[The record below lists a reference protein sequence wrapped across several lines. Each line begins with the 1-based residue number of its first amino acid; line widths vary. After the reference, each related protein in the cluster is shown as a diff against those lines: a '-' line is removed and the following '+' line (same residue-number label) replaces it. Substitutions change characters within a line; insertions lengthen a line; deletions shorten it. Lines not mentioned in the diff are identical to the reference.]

1 MKKLLALVLALVMSM
16 SLVTISNAAFKDAD
30 KIDYKEAV
38 DVMNAVGVFIG
49 DEKGNF
55 NAKDN
60 LTREQAAKII
70 AYLELGSKAADALV
84 GGATF
89 TDVASTRWSAGFVG
103 YCAQAGVVAGN
114 GDGKF
119 DPAGQLTALQFGKM
133 LLVELGYDA
142 KAAGMVGADWA
153 INTSKLMA
161 KAKLMDGIDG
171 SVNQVLTREKA
182 AQMTLNALEAPTVE
196 YDTKGSNITVNGAEI
211 NFGASE
217 PSYVTN
223 TIAKEQTI
231 SSEKL
236 TNNGGYT
243 IELGEKLYKN
253 LKKISTTDDFGRPAT
268 KWTWKSESVG
278 TYADAADLSY
288 TKAVKASDIYKDLN
302 LSDTVAKKNVTVWV
316 NGEVKADAAI
326 DIKKSNDDKIGDV
339 AGVNSNGNGVLTEV
353 FYDDV
358 ADTMVI
364 TQIVTYIGE
373 VAKTVKAT
381 DKRDAYVVVIAKA
394 GGNGLT
400 RPVAKGTFEYET
412 DETFADDA
420 FVLYTYSVK
429 ADAVKS
435 LAVAEKVE
443 GYVTKTINST
453 KDEDKNN
460 GMTISGTEY
469 KMSLA
474 TAGEKLGNVSVK
486 NDYTVY
492 LDQYGYIIYVE
503 QIQEIGN
510 YALLLATASKGSFI
524 GNKAQLLLTDG
535 TVKFVDTEENY
546 ATGSKKIPNNT
557 IVTFRE
563 NSDKTYTLR
572 AVSNNGG
579 TKTNDAAKVFSLT
592 SDLAGIKFDGTSA
605 TVYETVYA
613 NSATQ
618 FVVADQKDYTSIY
631 SDIDDWSAYTGIKNA
646 PTVTNATTT
655 AGSVTPGAVVKA
667 YWYCKSGSMATV
679 MFVIPN
685 SLAKVID
692 GSKTALYLSNASV
705 SDLIHDTDG
714 DYFTYNAVVDGKIE
728 TVKVDADA
736 KDNNGTTAAYLD
748 GLFSDY
754 TVSSKG
760 YITGLTKYGPY
771 NNTSDKTAVNG
782 VAGIDKTSK
791 EYTVKLELKAG
802 GTYQY
807 TITCADDMKVFYV
820 DKKGN
825 ITESSYAAIYPDTN
839 DLVYAVVDKYLVKTL
854 VIFEKE
860 DTAPA
865 AGTFDPA
872 DPKTAGIVGTTV
884 VVPIIDGTPVDNVAN
899 VLAKNGYTVT
909 GMFGTAG
916 SATYWATKGGTTYF
930 FGESYP
936 AYNTITVNGTVVEYM
951 KLDATGAATSKLT
964 EKEISD
970 TYGSVGTGYIW
981 SNDGKTWKYQGYSST
996 GNVSTTGKTVQI
1008 KTGYVKVNASAI
1020 TSDPSGKIDGVAASA
1035 NNFAK
1040 ANASF
1045 NVELTYTTKP
1055 STAESISINYGA
1067 GKNTASIQG
1076 DDSKTVFTFTVPTEN
1091 AADVTVSVNKATTYT
1106 VTAPKVVNSSGTE
1119 IPGLKGLTV
1128 TAVADK
1134 TTAKSGEKV
1143 TVTVTISGKAT
1154 SAVTLTLTGAS
1165 WLAPSVPTGVAYTND
1180 TELAVADGTNLGDGV
1195 TVKCEFTV
1203 TSSVTTTNIKL
1214 A

>member
-1 MKKLLALVLALVMSM
+1 MKKLLALVLALVMSL

-55 NAKDN
+55 NAKEN

-70 AYLELGSKAADALV
+70 AYLELGDKAADTLV

-89 TDVASTRWSAGFVG
+89 TDVASTRWSAGFVD
-103 YCAQAGVVAGN
+103 YCAKAGVVAGY
-114 GDGKF
+114 DGKF

-182 AQMTLNALEAPTVE
+182 AQMCLNALEAPTVE
-196 YDTKGSNITVNGAEI
+196 YTTKGSSISVNGAEI
-211 NFGASE
+211 NLGASE

-288 TKAVKASDIYKDLN
+288 TKAVKAGDIYKDLN
-302 LSDTVAKKNVTVWV
+302 LSDTVAAKNVTVWV
-316 NGEVKADAAI
+316 NGEQVSAASL
-326 DIKKSNDDKIGDV
+326 DIKKGSETKIGAKLYDDKNGT
-339 AGVNSNGNGVLTEV
+339 NGNGVLTEV

-381 DKRDAYVVVIAKA
+381 DKRDAYVVITAKTGDNNA
-394 GGNGLT
+394 YT
-400 RPVAKGTFEYET
+400 MPKDSKGIKASPLEFET
-412 DETFADDA
+412 DETFADNTY
-420 FVLYTYSVK
+420 VLYTYSFK
-429 ADAVKS
+429 AEAVKS
-435 LAVAEKVE
+435 LAAAEKVE
-443 GYVTKTINST
+443 GYVTKTINSA

-460 GMTISGTEY
+460 GMTIAGTEY

-503 QIQEIGN
+503 QVQELGS
-510 YALLLATASKGSFI
+510 YALVLATANKGSFI

-535 TVKFVDTEENY
+535 TVKFVDTDENY
-546 ATGSKKIPNNT
+546 ASGTKKIPNNT

-572 AVSNNGG
+572 AVKTTQTNSND
-579 TKTNDAAKVFSLT
+579 KEFSMTN
-592 SDLAGIKFDGTSA
+592 DLAGI
-605 TVYETVYA
+605 TVETNKMVYA
-613 NSATQ
+613 NSASQ
-618 FVVADQKDYTSIY
+618 FVVSDKKDYTSNY
-631 SDIDDWSAYTGIKNA
+631 ANIDDWTAYTGIKNA
-646 PTVTNATTT
+646 PTVKSAY
-655 AGSVTPGAVVKA
+655 GTPASYADVDV
-667 YWYCKSGSMATV
+667 YYYCKSGSMVTV
-679 MFVIPN
+679 MFIIPSQN
-685 SLAKVID
+685 ATVID
-692 GSKTALYLSNASV
+692 GSKTSLYLSQKSR

-728 TVKVDADA
+728 TVKVDVDA
-736 KDNNGTTAAYLD
+736 KCGSTTADKLD
-748 GLFSDY
+748 GLYSDY

-760 YITGLTKYGPY
+760 YITGLTQYGTY
-771 NNTSDKTAVNG
+771 DGTSSAKAALNSVT
-782 VAGIDKTSK
+782 GIDKTSK
-791 EYTVKLELKAG
+791 EYTVIVG
-802 GTYQY
+802 GK

-820 DKKGN
+820 DKNGN

-854 VIFEKE
+854 VIFEVE
-860 DTAPA
+860 DKGA
-865 AGTFDPA
+865 ASGKFDPA
-872 DPKTAGIVGTTV
+872 NPQKAYIDGYTV
-884 VVPIIDGTPVDNVAN
+884 VIPKVDGKKVDNIAN
-899 VLAKNGYTVT
+899 VLADNGYTVT
-909 GMFGTAG
+909 GLT
-916 SATYWATKGGTTYF
+916 GGTVMANKNGVTYF
-930 FGESYP
+930 FTESNPEY
-936 AYNTITVNGTVVEYM
+936 YTLTVNGTVVEYLA
-951 KLDATGAATSKLT
+951 KGATSKIS
-964 EKEISD
+964 EKEFAAK
-970 TYGSVGTGYIW
+970 YGTDGTAYKFVKG
-981 SNDGKTWKYQGYSST
+981 GKTYFFAYAPNSDGAMTSDADT
-996 GNVSTTGKTVQI
+996 IVI
-1008 KTGYVKVNASAI
+1008 ETGYVTVTDNTSATLTGVTEYSGTKYAKVN
-1020 TSDPSGKIDGVAASA
+1020 SDVTVKYAAVAANS
-1035 NNFAK
+1035 
-1040 ANASF
+1040 S
-1045 NVELTYTTKP
+1045 VTLTYTVGSGADQKITK
-1055 STAESISINYGA
+1055 TTGNA
-1067 GKNTASIQG
+1067 
-1076 DDSKTVFTFTVPTEN
+1076 
-1091 AADVTVSVNKATTYT
+1091 AADVTFTVSGDKNIVLKDKSVATSYAITLPAEKTTNGVT
-1106 VTAPKVVNSSGTE
+1106 VKFEGPAK
-1119 IPGLKGLTV
+1119 
-1128 TAVADK
+1128 AVA
-1134 TTAKSGEKV
+1134 GQ
-1143 TVTVTISGKAT
+1143 TVTVTAKLTGKAT
-1154 SAVTLTLTGAS
+1154 GGDAVFTLSGHSIDTAYAGTF
-1165 WLAPSVPTGVAYTND
+1165 TGVSKSAAGQLT
-1180 TELAVADGTNLGDGV
+1180 VANNTDLGAAGLEV
-1195 TVKCEFTV
+1195 TFTF
-1203 TSSVTTTNIKL
+1203 TMPASDATISI

>member
-55 NAKDN
+55 NAKEN

-70 AYLELGSKAADALV
+70 AYLELDSKAADALV

-103 YCAQAGVVAGN
+103 YCAKAGVVAGVGN
-114 GDGKF
+114 GKF

-142 KAAGMVGADWA
+142 KAEGMVGTDWA

-182 AQMTLNALEAPTVE
+182 AQMCLNALEAPTVE
-196 YDTKGSNITVNGAEI
+196 YDTKGSNIIVNGAEI

-253 LKKISTTDDFGRPAT
+253 LKKIGTTDDFGRPAT

-288 TKAVKASDIYKDLN
+288 TKAVKAGDIYKDLN
-302 LSDTVAKKNVTVWV
+302 LSDTVAAKNVTVWV
-316 NGEVKADAAI
+316 NGEQVSAASL
-326 DIKKSNDDKIGDV
+326 DIKKGSETKIGAKLYDDKNGT
-339 AGVNSNGNGVLTEV
+339 NGNGVLTEV

-381 DKRDAYVVVIAKA
+381 DKRDAYVVITAKTGDNNA
-394 GGNGLT
+394 YT
-400 RPVAKGTFEYET
+400 MPKDSKGIKASPLEFET
-412 DETFADDA
+412 DETFADDTY
-420 FVLYTYSVK
+420 VLYTYSFK
-429 ADAVKS
+429 AEAVKS
-435 LAVAEKVE
+435 LAAAEKVE
-443 GYVTKTINST
+443 GYVTKTINSA

-460 GMTISGTEY
+460 GMTIAGTEY

-503 QIQEIGN
+503 QVQELGN
-510 YALLLATASKGSFI
+510 YALVLATASKGSFI

-535 TVKFVDTEENY
+535 TVKFVDTDENY
-546 ATGSKKIPNNT
+546 ATGDKKIKDNT

-572 AVSNNGG
+572 KVNTTLSN
-579 TKTNDAAKVFSLT
+579 TNDKQFSMT
-592 SDLAGIKFDGTSA
+592 NDLAGI
-605 TVYETVYA
+605 TVESGKMVYA
-613 NSATQ
+613 NSASQ
-618 FVVADQKDYTSIY
+618 FVISDKKDYTTPY
-631 SDIDDWSAYTGIKNA
+631 SDIDDWTAYTGIKNA
-646 PTVTNATTT
+646 PTVKSEHGTTPSY
-655 AGSVTPGAVVKA
+655 ANVDV
-667 YWYCKSGSMATV
+667 YYYCKSGSMVTV
-679 MFVIPN
+679 MFIIPSQN
-685 SLAKVID
+685 ATVID
-692 GSKTALYLSNASV
+692 GSKTTLYLSQKSR

-728 TVKVDADA
+728 TVKVDVDA
-736 KDNNGTTAAYLD
+736 KCGTTAAADLD
-748 GLFSDY
+748 GLYSDY

-782 VAGIDKTSK
+782 VVGINKTSK
-791 EYTVKLELKAG
+791 EYTVIIG
-802 GTYQY
+802 GK

-820 DKKGN
+820 DKNGN
-825 ITESSYAAIYPDTN
+825 ITESSYAAIYPDNN

-854 VIFEKE
+854 VIFEQE
-860 DTAPA
+860 DKGA
-865 AGTFDPA
+865 ASGTFDPA
-872 DPKTAGIVGTTV
+872 NPQKAY
-884 VVPIIDGTPVDNVAN
+884 IDGVEIVIPKVDGKFVDNAAN
-899 VLAKNGYTVT
+899 VLVNNGYTVT
-909 GMFGTAG
+909 GLMGG
-916 SATYWATKGGTTYF
+916 TYWATKGGNTYF
-930 FGESYP
+930 FTVKDP
-936 AYNTITVNGTVVEYM
+936 APEYYTLTVDGTVVEYI
-951 KLDATGAATSKLT
+951 KSTENSTTTWKQVKDAAKGGTGMLVNGTYVAYADKTDTDKVVTRTSAAT
-964 EKEISD
+964 
-970 TYGSVGTGYIW
+970 V
-981 SNDGKTWKYQGYSST
+981 
-996 GNVSTTGKTVQI
+996 I
-1008 KTGYVKVNASAI
+1008 KTGYVKVTNSI
-1020 TSDPSGKIDGVAASA
+1020 TDSDPTIAVDGY
-1035 NNFAK
+1035 AK
-1040 ANASF
+1040 ANSTFTVKATY
-1045 NVELTYTTKP
+1045 NTAANANEEVVLTYDGTKTVTGVAD
-1055 STAESISINYGA
+1055 TARR
-1067 GKNTASIQG
+1067 
-1076 DDSKTVFTFTVPTEN
+1076 VFTFAVP
-1091 AADVTVSVNKATTYT
+1091 AGVADVTLNSIANVGTYNVAT
-1106 VTAPKVVNSSGTE
+1106 PKVVNGSGSE
-1119 IPGLKGLTV
+1119 ITGLNGLTV

-1154 SAVTLTLTGAS
+1154 DAVTLTVTDPSS
-1165 WLAPSVPTGVAYTND
+1165 WLAASVPVGVVYTNG
-1180 TELAVADGTNLGDGV
+1180 TKLTVADGTNLGDGV
-1195 TVKCEFTV
+1195 TVKYEIPVSGTV
-1203 TSSVTTTNIKL
+1203 ATNNIVL

>member
-55 NAKDN
+55 NAKEN

-70 AYLELGSKAADALV
+70 AYLELDSKAADALV

-103 YCAQAGVVAGN
+103 YCAKAGVVAGVGN
-114 GDGKF
+114 GKF

-142 KAAGMVGADWA
+142 KAEGMVGTDWA

-161 KAKLMDGIDG
+161 GTKLMDGISG

-182 AQMTLNALEAPTVE
+182 AQMCLNALEAPTVE
-196 YDTKGSNITVNGAEI
+196 YDTKGSNIIVNGAEI

-288 TKAVKASDIYKDLN
+288 TKAVKAGDIYKDLN
-302 LSDTVAKKNVTVWV
+302 LSDTVAAKNVTVWV
-316 NGEVKADAAI
+316 NGEQVSAASL
-326 DIKKSNDDKIGDV
+326 DIKKGSETKIGAKLYD
-339 AGVNSNGNGVLTEV
+339 AKNGTNGNGVLTEV

-381 DKRDAYVVVIAKA
+381 DKRDAYVVITAKTGDNNA
-394 GGNGLT
+394 YT
-400 RPVAKGTFEYET
+400 MPKDSKGIKASPLEFET
-412 DETFADDA
+412 DETFADDTY
-420 FVLYTYSVK
+420 VLYTYSFK
-429 ADAVKS
+429 AEAVKS
-435 LAVAEKVE
+435 LAAAEKVE
-443 GYVTKTINST
+443 GYVTKTINSAS
-453 KDEDKNN
+453 DLDKNN

-474 TAGEKLGNVSVK
+474 TAGEALGNVSVK

-503 QIQEIGN
+503 QVQELGS
-510 YALLLATASKGSFI
+510 YALVLATANKGSFI

-535 TVKFVDTEENY
+535 TVKFVDTDENY
-546 ATGSKKIPNNT
+546 ASGTKKIPNNT

-572 AVSNNGG
+572 AVKTTQTNSND
-579 TKTNDAAKVFSLT
+579 KEFSMTN
-592 SDLAGIKFDGTSA
+592 DLAGI
-605 TVYETVYA
+605 TVETNKMVYA
-613 NSATQ
+613 NSASQ
-618 FVVADQKDYTSIY
+618 FVVSDKKDYTSNY
-631 SDIDDWSAYTGIKNA
+631 ANIDDWTAYTGIKNA
-646 PTVTNATTT
+646 PTVKSAY
-655 AGSVTPGAVVKA
+655 GTPASYADVDV
-667 YWYCKSGSMATV
+667 YYYCKSGSMVTV
-679 MFVIPN
+679 MFIIPSQN
-685 SLAKVID
+685 ATVID
-692 GSKTALYLSNASV
+692 GSKTSLYLSQKSR

-728 TVKVDADA
+728 TVKVDVDA
-736 KDNNGTTAAYLD
+736 KCGSTTADKLD
-748 GLFSDY
+748 GLYSDY

-760 YITGLTKYGPY
+760 YITGLTQYGTY
-771 NNTSDKTAVNG
+771 DGTSSAKAALNSVT
-782 VAGIDKTSK
+782 GIDKTSK
-791 EYTVKLELKAG
+791 EYTVIVG
-802 GTYQY
+802 GK

-820 DKKGN
+820 DKNGN

-854 VIFEKE
+854 VIFEVE
-860 DTAPA
+860 DKGA
-865 AGTFDPA
+865 ASGKFDPA
-872 DPKTAGIVGTTV
+872 NPQKAYIDGYTV
-884 VVPIIDGTPVDNVAN
+884 VIPKVDDKKVDNIAN
-899 VLAKNGYTVT
+899 VLADNGYTVT
-909 GMFGTAG
+909 GLM
-916 SATYWATKGGTTYF
+916 GGTVMANKNGVTYF
-930 FGESYP
+930 FTESNPEY
-936 AYNTITVNGTVVEYM
+936 YTLTVNGTVVEYM
-951 KLDATGAATSKLT
+951 AKGTASKIS
-964 EKEISD
+964 EKEFAAKYD
-970 TYGSVGTGYIW
+970 TDGTAYKFVKGGTTYFLAYD
-981 SNDGKTWKYQGYSST
+981 SSSANAMTDGTA
-996 GNVSTTGKTVQI
+996 TVVI
-1008 KTGYVKVNASAI
+1008 ETGYVTVTDNTSATLTGVTEYKDTKYAKVN
-1020 TSDPSGKIDGVAASA
+1020 SDVTVKYAAVAANS
-1035 NNFAK
+1035 
-1040 ANASF
+1040 S
-1045 NVELTYTTKP
+1045 VTLTYTVGSGAEQKITK
-1055 STAESISINYGA
+1055 TTGNA
-1067 GKNTASIQG
+1067 
-1076 DDSKTVFTFTVPTEN
+1076 
-1091 AADVTVSVNKATTYT
+1091 AADVTFTVSGDKNIVLEDKSVATSYAITLPAEKTANGVT
-1106 VTAPKVVNSSGTE
+1106 VKFEGPAK
-1119 IPGLKGLTV
+1119 
-1128 TAVADK
+1128 AVA
-1134 TTAKSGEKV
+1134 GQ
-1143 TVTVTISGKAT
+1143 TVTVTAKLTGKAT
-1154 SAVTLTLTGAS
+1154 GGDAVFTLSGHSIDTAYAATF
-1165 WLAPSVPTGVAYTND
+1165 TGVTRSAAGQLT
-1180 TELAVADGTNLGDGV
+1180 VANNTDLGAAGLEV
-1195 TVKCEFTV
+1195 TFTF
-1203 TSSVTTTNIKL
+1203 TMPASDATISIT
-1214 A
+1214 

>member
-55 NAKDN
+55 NAKEN

-103 YCAQAGVVAGN
+103 YCAQAGVVTGVGN
-114 GDGKF
+114 SKF

-182 AQMTLNALEAPTVE
+182 AQMCLNALEAPTVE
-196 YDTKGSNITVNGAEI
+196 YTTKGSSISVNGAEI
-211 NFGASE
+211 NLGASE

-288 TKAVKASDIYKDLN
+288 TKAVKAGDIYKDLN
-302 LSDTVAKKNVTVWV
+302 LSDTVAAKNVTVWV
-316 NGEVKADAAI
+316 NGEQVSAASL
-326 DIKKSNDDKIGDV
+326 DIKKGSETKIGAKLYDDKNGT
-339 AGVNSNGNGVLTEV
+339 NGNGVLTEV

-381 DKRDAYVVVIAKA
+381 DKRDAYVVITAKTGDNNA
-394 GGNGLT
+394 YAM
-400 RPVAKGTFEYET
+400 PKDSKGIKASPLEFET
-412 DETFADDA
+412 DETFADDTY
-420 FVLYTYSVK
+420 VLYTYSFK
-429 ADAVKS
+429 AEAVKS
-435 LAVAEKVE
+435 LAAAEKVE
-443 GYVTKTINST
+443 GYVTKTINSA

-460 GMTISGTEY
+460 GMTIAGTEY

-503 QIQEIGN
+503 QVQELGS
-510 YALLLATASKGSFI
+510 YALVLATANKGSFI

-535 TVKFVDTEENY
+535 TVKFVDTDENY
-546 ATGSKKIPNNT
+546 ASGTKKIPNNT

-572 AVSNNGG
+572 AVKTTQTNSND
-579 TKTNDAAKVFSLT
+579 KEFSMTN
-592 SDLAGIKFDGTSA
+592 DLAGI
-605 TVYETVYA
+605 TVETNKMVYA
-613 NSATQ
+613 NSASQ
-618 FVVADQKDYTSIY
+618 FVVSDKKDYTSNY
-631 SDIDDWSAYTGIKNA
+631 ANIDDWTAYTGIKNA
-646 PTVTNATTT
+646 PTVKSEYGTT
-655 AGSVTPGAVVKA
+655 SSHA
-667 YWYCKSGSMATV
+667 YANVDVYYYCKSGSMVTV
-679 MFVIPN
+679 MFIIPSQN
-685 SLAKVID
+685 ATVID
-692 GSKTALYLSNASV
+692 GSKTSLYLSQKSR

-728 TVKVDADA
+728 TVKVDVDA
-736 KDNNGTTAAYLD
+736 KCGSTTADKLD
-748 GLFSDY
+748 GLYSDY

-760 YITGLTKYGPY
+760 YITGLTQYGTY
-771 NNTSDKTAVNG
+771 DGTSSAKAALNSVT
-782 VAGIDKTSK
+782 GIDKTSK
-791 EYTVKLELKAG
+791 EYTVIVG
-802 GTYQY
+802 GK

-820 DKKGN
+820 DKNGN

-854 VIFEKE
+854 VIFEVE
-860 DTAPA
+860 DKGA
-865 AGTFDPA
+865 ASGKFDPA
-872 DPKTAGIVGTTV
+872 NPQKAYIDGYTV
-884 VVPIIDGTPVDNVAN
+884 VIPKVDGKKVDNIAN
-899 VLAKNGYTVT
+899 VLADNGYTVT
-909 GMFGTAG
+909 GLMGTTVMANKNG
-916 SATYWATKGGTTYF
+916 VTYF
-930 FGESYP
+930 FTESNPEY
-936 AYNTITVNGTVVEYM
+936 YTLTVNGTVVEYM
-951 KLDATGAATSKLT
+951 ANGTASKISVKEFAAKYDTDGTAYKFVKGGTTDFFAYDSSSANAMTDGTATVVI
-964 EKEISD
+964 E
-970 TYGSVGTGYIW
+970 
-981 SNDGKTWKYQGYSST
+981 
-996 GNVSTTGKTVQI
+996 
-1008 KTGYVKVNASAI
+1008 TGYVTVTDNTSATLTGVTEYNGTKYAKVN
-1020 TSDPSGKIDGVAASA
+1020 SDVTVKYAAVAANS
-1035 NNFAK
+1035 
-1040 ANASF
+1040 S
-1045 NVELTYTTKP
+1045 VTLTYTVGSGADQKITK
-1055 STAESISINYGA
+1055 TTGNA
-1067 GKNTASIQG
+1067 
-1076 DDSKTVFTFTVPTEN
+1076 
-1091 AADVTVSVNKATTYT
+1091 AADVTFTVSGDKNIVLKDKSVATSYAITLPAEKTTNGVT
-1106 VTAPKVVNSSGTE
+1106 VKFEGPAK
-1119 IPGLKGLTV
+1119 
-1128 TAVADK
+1128 AVA
-1134 TTAKSGEKV
+1134 GQ
-1143 TVTVTISGKAT
+1143 TVTVTAKLTGKAT
-1154 SAVTLTLTGAS
+1154 ADTTLTVSGVSGIDTTYAGTF
-1165 WLAPSVPTGVAYTND
+1165 TGVTRSAAGTL
-1180 TELAVADGTNLGDGV
+1180 TVADNTDLGAAGLEV
-1195 TVKCEFTV
+1195 TFTFTMPASAATITV
-1203 TSSVTTTNIKL
+1203 